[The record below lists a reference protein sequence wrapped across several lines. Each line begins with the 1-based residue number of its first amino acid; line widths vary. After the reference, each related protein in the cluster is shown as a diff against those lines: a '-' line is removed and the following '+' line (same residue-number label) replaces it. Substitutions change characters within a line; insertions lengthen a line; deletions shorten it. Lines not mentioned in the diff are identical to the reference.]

1 MIETPTDLESYMQYV
16 YSCLLNLQ
24 NEGVVVSRRAI
35 LKGKSTNHEIDV
47 FYQFERA
54 GVIHKV
60 AIERKYLSRPV
71 EKKDVMV
78 FRGRLEDI
86 GNIQGIMVSKLGY
99 QKGAYEYA
107 EHYDIELKTIADIP
121 SLNIITAEQAKAGGL
136 PSKKN
141 IGQPFWILMEK
152 YLDNV
157 DAIYYGV
164 EDDYD
169 GKGTIPLFLSK
180 RDAIYFLNNKKLQ
193 KKFAIRGLTQ
203 RNLEVLIEF
212 GRVRDWKF
220 YIMPSPCEAGSNNGV
235 IISPDA
241 LKYNYLI
248 SEITGGEYSDDYF
261 VKPNKKRLSLARI
274 VEELMDSRSLELLK
288 NIKRK

>member
-60 AIERKYLSRPV
+60 AIECKYLSRPV

-107 EHYDIELKTIADIP
+107 KHYDIELKTIGDIP

-136 PSKKN
+136 PSKNN

-157 DAIYYGV
+157 DAIYYGI
-164 EDDYD
+164 DDNYD

-193 KKFAIRGLTQ
+193 RKFAIRGLTQ
-203 RNLEVLIEF
+203 RNLEVLIGF
-212 GRVRDWKF
+212 GRISNWKF
-220 YIMPSPCEAGSNNGV
+220 YLMPSPCNTENNGGV

-241 LKYNYLI
+241 LKDNYLI
-248 SEITGGEYSDDYF
+248 SEITENEYSDNYF
-261 VKPNKKRLSLARI
+261 VKPKGKGLSLARI
-274 VEELMDSRSLELLK
+274 VEKLMDSSSLELLK

>member
-60 AIERKYLSRPV
+60 AIECKYLSRPV

-107 EHYDIELKTIADIP
+107 KHYDIK
-121 SLNIITAEQAKAGGL
+121 S
-136 PSKKN
+136 
-141 IGQPFWILMEK
+141 
-152 YLDNV
+152 
-157 DAIYYGV
+157 
-164 EDDYD
+164 
-169 GKGTIPLFLSK
+169 
-180 RDAIYFLNNKKLQ
+180 
-193 KKFAIRGLTQ
+193 
-203 RNLEVLIEF
+203 
-212 GRVRDWKF
+212 
-220 YIMPSPCEAGSNNGV
+220 
-235 IISPDA
+235 
-241 LKYNYLI
+241 
-248 SEITGGEYSDDYF
+248 
-261 VKPNKKRLSLARI
+261 
-274 VEELMDSRSLELLK
+274 
-288 NIKRK
+288 

>member
-24 NEGVVVSRRAI
+24 NEGVVVSRRAV

-60 AIERKYLSRPV
+60 AIECKYLSRPV
-71 EKKDVMV
+71 EKKDVMA

-107 EHYDIELKTIADIP
+107 KYYDIELKTIDNIP
-121 SLNIITAEQAKAGGL
+121 TLNIITAEQAKAGGL
-136 PSKKN
+136 PSKQN

-152 YLDNV
+152 YLGNV
-157 DAIYYGV
+157 DAVYYGIK
-164 EDDYD
+164 DDYD
-169 GKGTIPLFLSK
+169 GKATIPLFLSK
-180 RDAIYFLNNKKLQ
+180 RDAIKFLNTKKLQ

-203 RNLEVLIEF
+203 RNLEVLIGF
-212 GRVRDWKF
+212 CRIRDWKF
-220 YIMPSPCEAGSNNGV
+220 YLMPSPHGLENIGGV
-235 IISPDA
+235 IITPDA
-241 LKYNYLI
+241 LKDNYLI
-248 SEITGGEYSDDYF
+248 SEITEIEYSDDYF
-261 VKPNKKRLSLARI
+261 VKPKKKGVSLARI

-288 NIKRK
+288 NLKRK